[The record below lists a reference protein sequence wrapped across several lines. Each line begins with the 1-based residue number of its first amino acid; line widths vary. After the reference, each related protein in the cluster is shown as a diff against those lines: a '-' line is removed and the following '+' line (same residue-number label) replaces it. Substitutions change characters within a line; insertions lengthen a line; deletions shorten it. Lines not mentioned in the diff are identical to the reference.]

1 MPDTEP
7 DNEDPADELG
17 DEGSSLVV
25 EDLQFAI
32 VPEWVIAADV
42 SDGAFRV
49 YSLLLRHG
57 NTSGCR
63 MPSRAL
69 ARAPTA
75 PLRRLDRPRPA
86 RARHRGDGARSA
98 PPLRTAVP
106 FEPLPPP
113 HVVAVGARRGL
124 RGWPQICG
132 YPCRR

>member
-7 DNEDPADELG
+7 DNEDPADEVG

-25 EDLQFAI
+25 EDFQFAI

-63 MPSRAL
+63 MPSRVLLGHRLHRSVDLIDRAL
-69 ARAPTA
+69 RELVTA
-75 PLRRLDRPRPA
+75 GKVRVQRR
-86 RARHRGDGARSA
+86 HS
-98 PPLRTAVP
+98 
-106 FEPLPPP
+106 
-113 HVVAVGARRGL
+113 RRQFL
-124 RGWPQICG
+124 SN
-132 YPCRR
+132 